1 MIFLHLYDPLCRS
14 KKRNAF
20 QLNILARR
28 CLIKYICNWNWLSLV
43 CLLFCYPF
51 GVNWGLPNAAQSV
64 LIFKPHVL
72 AMAQVSINMRM
83 LDILKCFV
91 LVHTISTFMGCVNY
105 KVVLFTK
112 HTQISYFSLL
122 FTLKLMSRRT
132 RSSPGRY
139 RVLKLS
145 NCIVPFS
152 GHSLGGFVS
161 GISHAACKNNY
172 HW

>member
-28 CLIKYICNWNWLSLV
+28 CLIKYMCNWNWLSLV

-83 LDILKCFV
+83 LAILKCFV
-91 LVHTISTFMGCVNY
+91 LVHIISTFMGGVNY
-105 KVVLFTK
+105 KVVLFFFVVHAEVDFTK
-112 HTQISYFSLL
+112 DLIQSRSIPGAEIV
-122 FTLKLMSRRT
+122 KLYCT
-132 RSSPGRY
+132 IFWPFLGRLWNLPC
-139 RVLKLS
+139 RL
-145 NCIVPFS
+145 
-152 GHSLGGFVS
+152 
-161 GISHAACKNNY
+161 
-172 HW
+172 